1 MKYESEF
8 QEELYLCLNNS
19 GVMGKYSANEVY
31 DILLEYWN
39 KKDVIISEPL
49 FTDEFYKNVNDE
61 LFEFKKLT
69 AKQKKTYLQMK
80 IKSLKFKKI
89 L

>member
-1 MKYESEF
+1 MKYKSEF

-19 GVMGKYSANEVY
+19 DVMGKYSANEIY
-31 DILLEYWN
+31 DTLLEYWN
-39 KKDVIISEPL
+39 KKDVIISEHI
-49 FTDEFYKNVNDE
+49 FTDEFYKKVNDE

-69 AKQKKTYLQMK
+69 AQQKKTYLQMK
-80 IKSLKFKKI
+80 IKRLKFEKV